1 MMDDKLLIG
10 IFVTIAGYLSGS
22 IPFAYI
28 ITRALG
34 VDVFT
39 IGTGNPGAA
48 NIFRMVGRKWGAL
61 VFLTDFSKGAFPVL
75 MATVMELEML
85 WVVASG
91 IAAVIG
97 HWFPVFLKFKG
108 GAGLATGAGA
118 ILIMSPVLGLAT
130 IVAGIPLIKI
140 FKDTGV
146 GAGVAGAGYIL
157 INATILETDIAIG
170 SSIIGSLVLLR
181 WIVVTFIVPS
191 KT

>member
-1 MMDDKLLIG
+1 
-10 IFVTIAGYLSGS
+10 
-22 IPFAYI
+22 
-28 ITRALG
+28 
-34 VDVFT
+34 
-39 IGTGNPGAA
+39 
-48 NIFRMVGRKWGAL
+48 
-61 VFLTDFSKGAFPVL
+61 
-75 MATVMELEML
+75 
-85 WVVASG
+85 
-91 IAAVIG
+91 
-97 HWFPVFLKFKG
+97 
-108 GAGLATGAGA
+108 
-118 ILIMSPVLGLAT
+118 MSPVLGLAT